1 MYMKTILSLLLLV
14 ILSNVLFFLVR
25 DTREHSRFTVTIGE
39 SKVYVTVSNTPISRA
54 QGLSGTTSLE
64 PDTGMLFVFEEP
76 GLYGFWMKEMNY
88 SIDMLWLDR
97 EKKIVH
103 IESNVLPSSYPQIF
117 ISKTAA
123 QYVLEVPAGFV
134 SKNLVNIGDFAVW
147 NLN

>member
-1 MYMKTILSLLLLV
+1 MKTIFSFLLLV

-25 DTREHSRFTVTIGE
+25 NGEGQHYRLPVRIGE
-39 SKVYVTVSNTPISRA
+39 SEIYVTVSDTPISRA

-64 PDTGMLFVFEEP
+64 PNTGMLFVFEEP

-103 IESNVLPSSYPQIF
+103 VESNVLPSSYPQIF
-117 ISKTAA
+117 ISKTDA

-147 NLN
+147 NFN